1 MLRSRTVNKL
11 RELASKGLSIR
22 QISKEQGLSRNTV
35 RKYLRATPGPAKRPG
50 RSSKLDPY
58 KDQIEKWV
66 EKDGL
71 LDCTTMLERMRASGY
86 TGGVTI
92 LRDYVHPMRPPR
104 GGHQLVQRYETEPG
118 KQMQIDWG
126 TFMYDVD
133 GARKKMYGMTAIMS
147 HSRSRFAL
155 YSKRCDT
162 ASLIRAIMDALEYFG
177 GLPETILSDR
187 MKSVLVRVED
197 GELIWNSLYADFLA
211 AIGVA
216 PRVCRPRTPQ
226 TKGKVERSIGI
237 IKDSFWPGVRFTDID
252 DLNEQVSAWCEA
264 RNNRIHRT
272 THERPAERLKEEILR
287 PLPEEYA
294 WERFRSERRLV
305 SWDGFISFDG
315 VLYGLPSEPLTA
327 GGVVDVGCRGKE
339 IQVWYRGQL
348 VVQYVVRAESGTIVW
363 HPDQFKNVLPVA
375 ESRRTLS
382 PVGYQVPA
390 IETPRRM
397 LSEYDTIFGAGE
409 VGR

>member
-11 RELASKGLSIR
+11 RELASTGLSIR
-22 QISKEQGLSRNTV
+22 QISKRQGLSRNTV
-35 RKYLRATPGPAKRPG
+35 RKYLRSTPEPAKRPV

-71 LDCTTMLERMRASGY
+71 LDCTTMLQRMRSSGY

-92 LRDYVHPMRPPR
+92 LRDYVHSMRPPR

-126 TFMYDVD
+126 TFMYERD

-162 ASLIRAIMDALEYFG
+162 ASLIRAIMNALEYFG

-197 GELIWNSLYADFLA
+197 GELIWNSVYADFLA
-211 AIGVA
+211 AISVA

-252 DLNEQVSAWCEA
+252 DLNEQVFAWCEA
-264 RNNRIHRT
+264 RNNRVHRT

-287 PLPEEYA
+287 ALPEEYA

-327 GGVVDVGCRGKE
+327 GGVVDVGCRDKE
-339 IQVWYRGQL
+339 IQVYYRGQL
-348 VVQYVVRAESGTIVW
+348 VVTHVVRAESGATVW
-363 HPDQFKNVLPVA
+363 HPDQFKNVLPA
-375 ESRRTLS
+375 HESRRTLS
-382 PVGYQVPA
+382 PLGYQVPTL
-390 IETPRRM
+390 ETPRRV
-397 LSEYDTIFGAGE
+397 LSDYDAIFGAGA
-409 VGR
+409 VIR